1 MAHRSRFAVVPFLF
15 AALPLWG
22 AGGMPGPR
30 PLKPPDAGTGLEAER
45 RPGAVAERLP
55 DPSSKLLPAGENDGN
70 FAQTEEVET
79 CFDDRVR
86 DYLFRHGDG
95 GVIDP
100 FVRLE
105 LARGVQRE
113 LVTERRNARSD
124 AIGGSVWTSIGPT
137 NGAGRIVALA
147 TDPTVPNA
155 LYAGAAGG
163 GAWKTLD
170 GGSSWI
176 PLTDTLPNLSVGA
189 IAIARS
195 APSTVYLGTGEGGN
209 AADFIPG
216 IGLLLS
222 TDGGNSWQL
231 PGTVIASQ
239 FYRISVSP
247 ADPKEL
253 VVATNA
259 GALRSTGGQNGPW
272 TTVIRSG
279 SAGAVT
285 GYGDVSDLVRD
296 PSNAQLMYA
305 STYDRLRWCARAAC
319 TDPNNTASP
328 TVLKSVDG
336 GATWSLSNT
345 NLPVSTMTV
354 RVGRMQLAIAP
365 SSPSTLYVA
374 TSLYDQ
380 PSNTEVCHI
389 YKSTDAGATWAD
401 TTLFSNATSSI
412 RNYMNGQAWY
422 DNTIVVSP
430 TDPNVV
436 IAAGTYYVRTTDGGT
451 TWSRPPF
458 YIPQRTSSD
467 LHVDAHD
474 LRYDAGGTLY
484 IANDGGVWK
493 SPDQGATAIGING
506 NLVTRQYYALEND
519 PVSSHRAYGGTQDN
533 GTSRRSDDA
542 TSWALFSGGDGFD
555 ARVNPYNPSVVY
567 STVQRGI
574 VLRSLNGTADIPRLI
589 EARPRYGTDTA
600 PFFTRLVLDPSDP
613 ATIHTVSTRVW
624 KSTTG
629 GDAWFPLPI
638 TTTDGSTWNKDVT
651 ISAMA
656 IAPGNSRVMLV
667 AKSTALFR
675 STDGGTSW
683 ALARNGLPSRNI
695 LHIEIDRTNADRIY
709 VSLAGT
715 SGPSVWITVN
725 GGLTWTA
732 SANGLPPYS
741 AQTVRFDP
749 TDAGTLYC
757 GTDVGVYRSTDRG
770 MNWSRFGTGMPAVS
784 VYDVQILG
792 DGSVVRAATHG
803 RGVWELTV
811 DNRVNRAPAA
821 LVTTPSQTVNKGT
834 PVTFIGSTSDPD
846 AGDAVTAR
854 WSFPDLWTSQTVP
867 AGVTAVTHVFPAAG
881 IFPVTLSAAD
891 AHGAIHSATAT
902 VTVRE
907 AGDDCASPVVIP
919 AAGPFPWTIHVDS
932 STASVQMASDP
943 SPVSAACYPYS
954 PQTSLW
960 FSFTP
965 AVTGTYVLSSC
976 GSTTSAAVVVYSGN
990 ACGPYVPVGLCDA
1003 NTTPAAPCGMSS
1015 SVTLTAGRTY
1025 RILLANYYYNDVG
1038 ALALTVAQSP
1048 LSLAVTGIAPAAGPG
1063 AGGTSVVI
1071 SGMAFDNPRVTIGG
1085 VAAASVTKLDAQ
1097 TILATTPAHAAAIS
1111 DVVVSDG
1118 NVSATLAGGFA
1129 YLPSPGRRRGVRH

>member
-1 MAHRSRFAVVPFLF
+1 MTHRARFAVVSFLF
-15 AALPLWG
+15 AVLPFLG
-22 AGGMPGPR
+22 AGGMRGQGSVKPR
-30 PLKPPDAGTGLEAER
+30 DEGIEAER
-45 RPGAVAERLP
+45 RRERAAERFP
-55 DPSSKLLPAGENDGN
+55 DPSSKLLPAGENDEN
-70 FAQTEEVET
+70 FARTEEDPA
-79 CFDDRVR
+79 CLDDRVR
-86 DYLFRHGDG
+86 DYLFRHGDD

-100 FVRLE
+100 LVRLE
-105 LARGVQRE
+105 LARDVQRE
-113 LVTERRNARSD
+113 LVTERRNVRSN

-137 NGAGRIVALA
+137 NGSGRVVAIA
-147 TDPTVPNA
+147 TDPNLPNQ

-163 GAWKTLD
+163 GAWRTLD
-170 GGSSWI
+170 GGASWT

-189 IAIARS
+189 IAIAPS

-222 TDGGNSWQL
+222 TDSGNSWQL
-231 PGTVIASQ
+231 PATVIASQ
-239 FYRISVSP
+239 FYRISVSA

-253 VVATNA
+253 VVGTNA

-285 GYGDVSDLVRD
+285 GYGDVCDLVRD
-296 PSNAQLMYA
+296 PSNAKVMYA
-305 STYDRLRWCARAAC
+305 STYDRLRWCARGMC

-336 GATWSLSNT
+336 GATWALSNT
-345 NLPVSTMTV
+345 NLPVSTATV

-365 SSPSTLYVA
+365 SSPSTLYVT
-374 TSLYDQ
+374 TSLFDQ

-401 TTLFSNATSSI
+401 TALFSNTTSSI

-430 TDPNVV
+430 SDPNVV
-436 IAAGTYYVRTTDGGT
+436 IAAGTFYVKTTNGGT

-458 YIPQRTSSD
+458 NIPLRTSSD

-493 SPDQGATAIGING
+493 SPDQGATAIAVNS

-542 TSWALFSGGDGFD
+542 TSWTLYSGGDGFEV
-555 ARVNPYNPSVVY
+555 RVNPYDPSIVY

-574 VLRSLNGTADIPRLI
+574 VLRSLNGTADLPRLI
-589 EARPRYGTDTA
+589 EAHPRYGTDTA
-600 PFFTRLVLDPSDP
+600 PFFTRLLLDPSDP
-613 ATIHTVSTRVW
+613 ATLHTVSTRVW

-629 GDAWFPLPI
+629 GDAWIPLPI
-638 TTTDGSTWNKDVT
+638 ATTDGSTWNKDVT
-651 ISAMA
+651 ISALA
-656 IAPGNSRVMLV
+656 IAPSNPRVMLV

-675 STDGGTSW
+675 STDGGTTW
-683 ALARNGLPSRNI
+683 ALARNGLPLKNI

-709 VSLAGT
+709 VSFAGT
-715 SGPSVWITVN
+715 AGPSVWTTVN

-732 SANGLPPYS
+732 SSNGLPPYS
-741 AQTVRFDP
+741 AQTVRIDP
-749 TDAGTLYC
+749 TDAATLYC
-757 GTDVGVYRSTDRG
+757 GTDVGVYRSTDG
-770 MNWSRFGTGMPAVS
+770 GANWSRFGTGMPAVS

-811 DNRVNRAPAA
+811 DNRLNHAPAVV
-821 LVTTPSQTVNKGT
+821 VTTPSQTVNKGAS
-834 PVTFIGSTSDPD
+834 VTFLGATADPD

-854 WSFPDLWTSQTVP
+854 WSFPDLWLSQAVP
-867 AGVTAVTHVFPAAG
+867 SGATAVAHVFPAAG
-881 IFPVTLSAAD
+881 VYPVTLSAVD
-891 AHGAIHSATAT
+891 SHGAINSATAT

-907 AGDDCASPVVIP
+907 AGDDCSSPVVIP
-919 AAGPFPWTIHVDS
+919 PAGPFPWTVHLDNS
-932 STASVQMASDP
+932 SATVQAASDP
-943 SPVSAACYPYS
+943 SPVSATCFPFS

-960 FSFTP
+960 ISFTP

-976 GSTTSAAVVVYSGN
+976 GSTTSAAIVVFSGN
-990 ACGPYVPVGLCDA
+990 ACGPYTPVGLCDV

-1025 RILLANYYYNDVG
+1025 RILLTNYYYNDWG
-1038 ALALTVAQSP
+1038 AVALTVAASQ
-1048 LSLAVTGIAPAAGPG
+1048 LSLAVTAIAPAAGP
-1063 AGGTSVVI
+1063 AGGGTAVVI

-1085 VAAASVTKLDAQ
+1085 VAAISVTKLDAQ
-1097 TILATTPAHAAAIS
+1097 TILATTPAHAVAIS

-1118 NVSATLAGGFA
+1118 NLNATLAGGFT
-1129 YLPSPGRRRGVRH
+1129 YLPSIGRRRGVRH